1 MGEIYLEI
9 KTAEE
14 QEIKEENDY
23 IPGENQY
30 KKAMKLYLPLPQFIA
45 LTIWKFILKNLFN
58 KENVRGCCGDFHR
71 NDG

>member
-30 KKAMKLYLPLPQFIA
+30 K
-45 LTIWKFILKNLFN
+45 
-58 KENVRGCCGDFHR
+58 
-71 NDG
+71 